1 MDDNTDDCP
10 SGFSQLFIQE
20 DDSNRAIMEQGECS
34 KQPPGRGSG
43 EARLK
48 ESSLMKPYL
57 QEMDVLLKSCAELT
71 GISHKLV
78 SESEKSD
85 GSDEVSGEA
94 SEGSCRSFQAYL
106 STSYIDTHIDGAG
119 AEVAAEPGLGG
130 GGATEASPLT
140 SAGNRLS
147 QSMVEYEGQLMGML
161 AMLERCM
168 EEAGMD
174 FEPQDWTPDSAQE
187 YVHISKSPHSY
198 RGTTLGALI
207 QEEMETDPKF
217 ESAGEGDTVS
227 TEDESRTTLSRNQ
240 ESPPLS
246 WEKMDRIAK
255 EKSEGLHHPHFMFSG
270 LLLSTGQTEEHSRS
284 CDDTTEPGSID
295 SREAESREFR
305 ETFGQE
311 STLSHSRKLDSQM
324 DVCIERVQQLERKRK
339 ELLVEVLQL
348 RSQKDEEEEDGQ
360 NRHEE
365 DSEELMESKVVEL
378 MNAFKKEEEARREER
393 KREIQG
399 LKEERAEEEKKVWKV
414 DLERQGLQEQIRTL
428 KTKLFSMVRDCVYSQ
443 AALNHQRR
451 EVELQ
456 KREEERLNGLLLQLK
471 EEGCRLRSAHQQHLK
486 ELQTQLQALNSKTC
500 SSQEELGRCWRRSC
514 GDVEEFLQRERKAL
528 EDRFEPV
535 LLAWLKRRDATA
547 GALLKAKEQS
557 QELRGQLT
565 PLKEEVQK
573 LLLQKACLGEKAK
586 LIEVQRQE
594 EADGFKER
602 LFHLEENRRTL
613 RTELEIQRRK
623 NKEMEETRELLT
635 KQLLLHRAVDDE
647 GNNQEEKS

>member
-1 MDDNTDDCP
+1 
-10 SGFSQLFIQE
+10 
-20 DDSNRAIMEQGECS
+20 
-34 KQPPGRGSG
+34 
-43 EARLK
+43 
-48 ESSLMKPYL
+48 
-57 QEMDVLLKSCAELT
+57 
-71 GISHKLV
+71 
-78 SESEKSD
+78 
-85 GSDEVSGEA
+85 
-94 SEGSCRSFQAYL
+94 
-106 STSYIDTHIDGAG
+106 
-119 AEVAAEPGLGG
+119 
-130 GGATEASPLT
+130 
-140 SAGNRLS
+140 
-147 QSMVEYEGQLMGML
+147 
-161 AMLERCM
+161 
-168 EEAGMD
+168 MD

-187 YVHISKSPHSY
+187 YVHISKSLRSY

-207 QEEMETDPKF
+207 QEEMET
-217 ESAGEGDTVS
+217 ESSGEGDTVS

-246 WEKMDRIAK
+246 CEKMDRIAK

-284 CDDTTEPGSID
+284 CDDTPEPGSID

-311 STLSHSRKLDSQM
+311 STLSHSGKLNSEM
-324 DVCIERVQQLERKRK
+324 DVCIERVQQLERKRR

-360 NRHEE
+360 SQHEE
-365 DSEELMESKVVEL
+365 ESEELMESKVVEL

-443 AALNHQRR
+443 AALTHQRR
-451 EVELQ
+451 RLSAQIGTSATSQRIANTASGPEL
-456 KREEERLNGLLLQLK
+456 KDLQLS
-471 EEGCRLRSAHQQHLK
+471 GGAGQVL
-486 ELQTQLQALNSKTC
+486 ELPSF
-500 SSQEELGRCWRRSC
+500 S
-514 GDVEEFLQRERKAL
+514 
-528 EDRFEPV
+528 RFEPV
-535 LLAWLKRRDATA
+535 LLALLKRRDATA

-565 PLKEEVQK
+565 PLREEVQK
-573 LLLQKACLGEKAK
+573 LLLQRACLGEKAK
-586 LIEVQRQE
+586 LIEVQRESIHAFQ
-594 EADGFKER
+594 ER

-635 KQLLLHRAVDDE
+635 KQLLLHRSQVQADFSQSS
-647 GNNQEEKS
+647 GLKSG